1 MSIRWENLKSAESG
15 WKLGAAARGQI
26 LHNCLQGKKA
36 RNFPWRYVGIPA
48 AYLGVVTAVV
58 FVGLIL
64 WPKTKPDEE
73 YFIMSGD
80 QSTSSGLLGENDI
93 EDSTADEPKQPDK
106 PIEDQPSQD
115 QEDPLPPKEDQGTE
129 TEEPSKEGI
138 DPPKETVPAE
148 KPLEK
153 EEPQEQEVIKKDYLE
168 ILEHPALVTKEEMIQ
183 KAELIFKGKVL
194 KKEKEYMTN
203 PDGTLQAEGWGK
215 IPNAQVAE
223 YSVEIETLYKG
234 TYESSVI
241 TVKTVNGH
249 NLSPDLILYGEDE
262 RVILS
267 SPLKRFDLEEG
278 ADCILALTNVT
289 NSIGGMR
296 NGYQSL
302 YNELSYFTLDENGKY
317 SNKDTHNLIELS
329 LETLQEEIAAVLNS

>member
-1 MSIRWENLKSAESG
+1 MSIRWENLKAAESG
-15 WKLGAAARGQI
+15 WRLGAAARGQI
-26 LHNCLQGKKA
+26 LHHCLQEKKA
-36 RNFPWRYVGIPA
+36 RSFPWRYVGIPA
-48 AYLGVVTAVV
+48 AYLGVVTAVL
-58 FVGLIL
+58 FIGLIL

-73 YFIMSGD
+73 YFILSGD
-80 QSTSSGLLGENDI
+80 QSASSGLLGETDI
-93 EDSTADEPKQPDK
+93 DDPSADEQKKPDK
-106 PIEDQPSQD
+106 PMEDQPSQD
-115 QEDPLPPKEDQGTE
+115 QEDPLPPAEDQE
-129 TEEPSKEGI
+129 PVKEEP
-138 DPPKETVPAE
+138 PAE
-148 KPLEK
+148 KPLEDAEV
-153 EEPQEQEVIKKDYLE
+153 EEPKEPEVIKKDYLE

-241 TVKTVNGH
+241 TVKTANGH
-249 NLSPDLILYGEDE
+249 GLSPDLILYGEDE

-267 SPLKRFDLEEG
+267 SPLRRIDLEEG

-289 NSIGGMR
+289 NSIGGKE
-296 NGYQSL
+296 NGYQPL
-302 YNELSYFTLDENGKY
+302 YSELSYFTLDENGKY
-317 SNKDTHNLIELS
+317 SNKDTHFPIEFS
-329 LETLQEEIAAVLNS
+329 LETIQEEIAAVLNP